1 MPQWATPELTITSV
15 IDILAVATLIYNFA
29 LGLRGH
35 RAMHVLNGI
44 AILALVYGIAVFLK
58 LELLRGV
65 LAWLA
70 PYTPF
75 ALLVIFQAEIRR
87 LLSKIGHIRWLGL
100 GEQLERREMV
110 DEIVLAVE
118 HLTSSKHGALIAIE
132 REISL
137 KQFIDGGVGMDAMI
151 SRDLLCSIFLPGTPL
166 HDGAAIVQGDR
177 IAAAACFLPL
187 APASGSAR
195 KLGTRHLAAVGVTE
209 DSDALAVVV
218 SEETGQVSFAVR
230 GELESDISVQR
241 LRELLTRHAASSG
254 ETSERHA
261 AAQIEGSG
269 DELPAIRDLDQP

>member
-15 IDILAVATLIYNFA
+15 IDILAVAVLIYNFA

-44 AILALVYGIAVFLK
+44 AVLALVYGIAVLLK
-58 LELLRGV
+58 LELLRSV

-70 PYTPF
+70 PYTAF
-75 ALLVIFQAEIRR
+75 ALIVIFQAEIRR
-87 LLSKIGHIRWLGL
+87 LLGRIGHIRWLGL
-100 GEQLERREMV
+100 GQQLERREMV

-118 HLTSSKHGALIAIE
+118 HLTGARHGALIAIE

-137 KQFIDGGVGMDAMI
+137 KQFIDGGVGMDAMV

-209 DSDALAVVV
+209 ESDALAVVV
-218 SEETGQVSFAVR
+218 SEETGQIAFAVR
-230 GELESDISVQR
+230 GELETDLSLQR
-241 LRELLTRHAASSG
+241 LRDLLTRYTVSRGEPAEREPAAEVERPG
-254 ETSERHA
+254 EELLRH
-261 AAQIEGSG
+261 
-269 DELPAIRDLDQP
+269 PDQS